1 MKPLYR
7 LAENVNKARFEDLP
21 PDVIH
26 QTKRVILD
34 TLGCAIGGY
43 ESDTSMIL
51 QDFVLTSNDFGNATI
66 FGTGL
71 RSSCMNAA
79 LVNGAMVRY
88 LDYNDTAFLI
98 KNDTYR
104 SGYHPSEVIAPIL
117 ALGEHKR
124 SCGKEVIS
132 AVNVGYDLSY
142 SFFDGIVGAGIEKR
156 GWNADSRGAYIMPLV
171 AGKIMDLNVEQAAQA
186 VGISGSFFSVLG
198 ILDAPS
204 EEYSMSKNI
213 RFPMMSYG
221 GILAAMLAERGFT
234 GPGGILEGE
243 DGVINSIMDGEYDV
257 EKLIHFLNRF
267 SIRDT
272 CIKSLIGDYS
282 SHGHLTATLKLVKDY
297 DLRPEDIDK
306 IKITTSKRCAEHTG
320 NPIKKFPNN
329 KETADHS
336 AYFLTAIAIVDR
348 EIGPGQFTKGKYED
362 PLVHDL
368 INKVIVVGDENL
380 DRERPAGISEIKAK
394 NGKTFRLKITFPKG
408 HVHNQMSDQEIIWKF
423 REMASR
429 YMNEEKIE
437 RIIEMTFNLE
447 KISEI
452 NALIKLLCFEEP

>member
-1 MKPLYR
+1 
-7 LAENVNKARFEDLP
+7 
-21 PDVIH
+21 
-26 QTKRVILD
+26 
-34 TLGCAIGGY
+34 
-43 ESDTSMIL
+43 
-51 QDFVLTSNDFGNATI
+51 
-66 FGTGL
+66 
-71 RSSCMNAA
+71 
-79 LVNGAMVRY
+79 
-88 LDYNDTAFLI
+88 
-98 KNDTYR
+98 
-104 SGYHPSEVIAPIL
+104 
-117 ALGEHKR
+117 
-124 SCGKEVIS
+124 
-132 AVNVGYDLSY
+132 
-142 SFFDGIVGAGIEKR
+142 
-156 GWNADSRGAYIMPLV
+156 
-171 AGKIMDLNVEQAAQA
+171 
-186 VGISGSFFSVLG
+186 
-198 ILDAPS
+198 
-204 EEYSMSKNI
+204 
-213 RFPMMSYG
+213 
-221 GILAAMLAERGFT
+221 
-234 GPGGILEGE
+234 
-243 DGVINSIMDGEYDV
+243 
-257 EKLIHFLNRF
+257 
-267 SIRDT
+267 
-272 CIKSLIGDYS
+272 
-282 SHGHLTATLKLVKDY
+282 
-297 DLRPEDIDK
+297 LRPEDIDK